1 MTNQRTNCIN
11 CGGPLDRGKEK
22 CVYCGTA
29 TDFETKKKITQVLKN
44 KKFRITGLYPIL
56 IGMGIAI
63 VLNIYLFAFNNLSE
77 TQLVAFTPLWFF
89 LIIFGLYGYFA
100 EFLMNRII
108 VGKGKN
114 IPDAYNKWLG
124 PFVKRHILL
133 GLVLMLIL
141 SPFSFIRTR
150 NSLLVAFTGSVI
162 WGILLLIFFT
172 GIFPSL

>member
-1 MTNQRTNCIN
+1 MTNQRKNCIN
-11 CGGPLDRGKEK
+11 CGGPLDRSKEK
-22 CVYCGTA
+22 CIYCGTA
-29 TDFETKKKITQVLKN
+29 TDFETKKKITLVLKN

-77 TQLVAFTPLWFF
+77 TQLVGFTPLWFF

-108 VGKGKN
+108 DGKGKN
-114 IPDAYNKWLG
+114 IPDAYNKWVAE
-124 PFVKRHILL
+124 FVKRHLFI
-133 GLVLMLIL
+133 GLVLALIL
-141 SPFSFIRTR
+141 SPFSFIKTR

-162 WGILLLIFFT
+162 WGILLLIFFM
-172 GIFPSL
+172 GIFPAL